1 MTTMRL
7 NELLSPYHTYAARS
21 AAEMREAIRR
31 SAAANWR
38 GDDDPNPPQAA

>member
-31 SAAANWR
+31 STTVSWR
-38 GDDDPNPPQAA
+38 TDDEPNPPQAA

>member
-21 AAEMREAIRR
+21 AAELREVIRR
-31 SAAANWR
+31 SAATSWR
-38 GDDDPNPPQAA
+38 SDDEPNPPQAA

>member
-1 MTTMRL
+1 MTTMKL

-31 SAAANWR
+31 SAVTSWR
-38 GDDDPNPPQAA
+38 GDEDPNPPQAA